1 MCWNIHQYVR
11 MDEISIMTRFQKN
24 FILMTGLLVLFFMPL
39 VPGYGA
45 KSSSIENEMS
55 EERKRLEQLRKKIAE
70 SKKKAKK
77 AKKQHGSV
85 LKNIEQLDQRL
96 YRQKKERN
104 RIDTKIKEKDQ
115 ELAKLSISIDELEK
129 NLQNHRNAV
138 IARLRLLYIEGRSGY
153 LKTLFTAETF
163 AEAANRMDYIAWV
176 AQREHV
182 VVQQF
187 QESLT
192 NLQLLKNQQTKA
204 RETLFALKSETQDT
218 IKEISGL
225 KRKKR
230 TVLVSLSKEKDTH
243 ERTVEDLKRSA
254 EQVDSLLKALDQRFQ
269 LAQSKLRTTPGK
281 LPSLGSFL
289 WPTKGKVVS
298 FFGRQKHPT
307 FDTYVTKKGIE
318 IQAREGSPIRSVSA
332 GKVVYADWL
341 KGYGLVVIVDHTNG
355 FYSLYAHASK
365 LLVAEGNSVTMGQ
378 MIGHTGETGVTQDDT
393 LYFELRKGTTPIDP
407 LKWLAKR

>member
-1 MCWNIHQYVR
+1 
-11 MDEISIMTRFQKN
+11 MDAISVMTSSRKF
-24 FILMTGLLVLFFMPL
+24 LMMVLGLPALGLSFTISA
-39 VPGYGA
+39 GYGA
-45 KSSSIENEMS
+45 GPSSIENEMTQ
-55 EERKRLEQLRKKIAE
+55 ERKRLEQLQKKIAE
-70 SKKKAKK
+70 SKEKATK
-77 AKKQHGSV
+77 AKKQHGSI
-85 LKNIEQLDQRL
+85 LKNIEQLDKRL
-96 YRQKKERN
+96 YRTKKERK
-104 RIDTKIKEKDQ
+104 RVEAEIREKDQ
-115 ELAKLSISIDELEK
+115 ELAHLSTNIADLES
-129 NLQNHRNAV
+129 NVQSHQGAV
-138 IARLRLLYIEGRSGY
+138 TARLRLLYIEGRTGY

-163 AEAANRMDYIAWV
+163 ADAANRMDYISWI
-176 AQREHV
+176 AQREHALV
-182 VVQQF
+182 RQF
-187 QESLT
+187 QEDLT
-192 NLQLLKNQQTKA
+192 NLQLLKEQQVQA
-204 RETLFALKSETQDT
+204 RETLLALQGETQST

-269 LAQSKLRTTPGK
+269 LAQSQLRKAPGK

-289 WPTKGKVVS
+289 WPVKGKVVS

-318 IQAREGSPIRSVSA
+318 IQAREGSPIHSVSA

-355 FYSLYAHASK
+355 FYSLYAHASN
-365 LLVAEGNSVTMGQ
+365 LLVAEGNAVTMGQ
-378 MIGHTGETGVTQDDT
+378 MIGHTGDTGVTEDDV